1 MNQDT
6 KRFIYSIEQKMA
18 ICFEEVS
25 KSIQSGEQECFK
37 KNILNILIDVGIMV
51 RLTEVYMLIEQEST
65 KELEQLQDK
74 LVQGQIYFET
84 EYTKLK
90 MSIQINT
97 I

>member
-25 KSIQSGEQECFK
+25 KLIQSGEQEHFK
-37 KNILNILIDVGIMV
+37 NNILNILSDVRIMV

>member
-6 KRFIYSIEQKMA
+6 KRFIYNIEQKMA

-37 KNILNILIDVGIMV
+37 NNILNILSDVSIMV

-84 EYTKLK
+84 EYTK
-90 MSIQINT
+90 
-97 I
+97 